1 MKITRA
7 VIDSTLERSKQWAR
21 HREAM
26 QIMGDALRAPRSR
39 PGRRLGD
46 FLTPEQIDAISMP
59 YREQFYHEP

>member
-7 VIDSTLERSKQWAR
+7 EIDRTLERSNQWAR

-26 QIMGDALRAPRSR
+26 QILGDALRAPRSG

-59 YREQFYHEP
+59 YRAQFDHEP